1 MIHQDFPDR
10 SIKRTALSIAIIA
23 SFMTP
28 FMGSAINV
36 ALPTIGEEFHAN
48 AVQLSWVAT
57 SYILSA
63 AIFLVPLGKLADIVG
78 RKKIYT
84 IGLSLFIISSIL
96 CALSATIHQL
106 IAFRVLQGLGS
117 SMIFSTSTAIITSVY
132 PPGERGRPLGINVSA
147 VYIGLS
153 FGPFAGGLLTQHLGW
168 QSIFLVLVPIG
179 LSAIVLILIMLKQEW
194 ADADKERFDWR
205 GSILYGA
212 ALFLLMY
219 GFTLLPKWLGWLFII
234 SGLVVF
240 IGFFRVEKRS
250 AYPVLEINLFRY
262 NRIFAF
268 SNLAALIN
276 YAATFA
282 TGFLLSLYLQ
292 YIKDLP
298 PQGAG
303 LVLVSQPIIMAILSP
318 FSGKLSDKIESR
330 IVASIGM
337 GLSMVGLFLLVF
349 LTADTT
355 TLVIIINLMILGT
368 GFALFSSP
376 NVNAIM
382 NSVEKKFLGVASGT
396 QATMRAVGQMFS
408 MGIAMM
414 LFSLFIGRAEINPS
428 NYTEFL
434 SSVKMAFLIFSILCF
449 GGIFASIARGK
460 TPPDEDTGKR

>member
-36 ALPTIGEEFHAN
+36 ALPTIGKEFHAN
-48 AVQLSWVAT
+48 AVQISWIAT

-84 IGLSLFIISSIL
+84 IGLSLFIISSLL
-96 CALSATIHQL
+96 CALSGSIQQL
-106 IAFRVLQGLGS
+106 ITFRVLQGLGS

-153 FGPFAGGLLTQHLGW
+153 IGPFGGGLLTQNLGW
-168 QSIFLVLVPIG
+168 RSIFLVLIPIG
-179 LSAIVLILIMLKQEW
+179 LTAILLIFIMLKQEW
-194 ADADKERFDWR
+194 ADAKNERFDWQ

-219 GFTLLPKWLGWLFII
+219 GFTILPEWPGWLFII
-234 SGLVVF
+234 AGLMLF
-240 IGFFRVEKRS
+240 FGFFKIEKRS
-250 AYPVLEINLFRY
+250 AYPVLEINIFRY

-292 YIKDLP
+292 YIKGLS
-298 PQGAG
+298 PQEAG
-303 LVLVSQPIIMAILSP
+303 LVLVSQPIIMAVLSP
-318 FSGKLSDKIESR
+318 MAGKLSDRIESR
-330 IVASIGM
+330 IVASLGM
-337 GLSMVGLFLLVF
+337 GLSMLGLFLLVF
-349 LTADTT
+349 LTPETT
-355 TLVIIINLMILGT
+355 TLVIIINLLILGT

-382 NSVEKKFLGVASGT
+382 NSVEKNLLGVASGT

-414 LFSLFIGRAEINPS
+414 LFSLYIGRVEINPS
-428 NYTEFL
+428 NHAQFL

-460 TPPDEDTGKR
+460 MSSGINSGKK

>member
-1 MIHQDFPDR
+1 MTHQDFPER
-10 SIKRTALSIAIIA
+10 SVKRTALSIAVIA

-36 ALPTIGEEFHAN
+36 ALPTIGKEFHAN
-48 AVQLSWVAT
+48 AVQISWVAT
-57 SYILSA
+57 SYILAA

-96 CALSATIHQL
+96 CALSGSIHQL
-106 IAFRVLQGLGS
+106 IFFRVIQGLGS

-153 FGPFAGGLLTQHLGW
+153 IGPFGGGLLTQHLGW
-168 QSIFLVLVPIG
+168 QSIFLVLVPIA
-179 LSAIVLILIMLKQEW
+179 LSAIILILAMLKQEW
-194 ADADKERFDWR
+194 ADAYRERFDWR
-205 GSILYGA
+205 GSILYGT

-219 GFTLLPKWLGWLFII
+219 GFTLLPEWFGWLFIT
-234 SGLVVF
+234 SGLILF
-240 IGFFRVEKRS
+240 GGFFRVEKRS

-276 YAATFA
+276 YAATSA

-292 YIKDLP
+292 YIKDLS
-298 PQGAG
+298 PQQAG
-303 LVLVSQPIIMAILSP
+303 LVLVSQPIIMALLSP

-337 GLSMVGLFLLVF
+337 GLSMVGLLLLVF
-349 LTADTT
+349 ISPATSNL
-355 TLVIIINLMILGT
+355 IIVINLLILGT

-414 LFSLFIGRAEINPS
+414 LFSLFIGRTEINPS
-428 NYTEFL
+428 NHAAFL

-460 TPPDEDTGKR
+460 TSPADYSGKK

>member
-1 MIHQDFPDR
+1 MIHQDFPDT
-10 SIKRTALSIAIIA
+10 SVKRTALSIAVIA

-36 ALPTIGEEFHAN
+36 ALPTIGKEFNAN
-48 AVQLSWVAT
+48 AVQISWVAT

-84 IGLSLFIISSIL
+84 IGLALFIITSIL
-96 CALSATIHQL
+96 CALSASIHQL
-106 IAFRVLQGLGS
+106 IAFRVVQGLGS

-153 FGPFAGGLLTQHLGW
+153 IGPFGGGLLTQHLGW

-179 LSAIVLILIMLKQEW
+179 LSAIILILLMLKQDW
-194 ADADKERFDWR
+194 ADADKERFDWQ

-219 GFTLLPKWLGWLFII
+219 GFTLLPEWFGWLFII
-234 SGLVVF
+234 SGLILF
-240 IGFFRVEKRS
+240 AGFFRVEKRS
-250 AYPVLEINLFRY
+250 ASPVLEINLFRY

-292 YIKDLP
+292 YIKDLS
-298 PQGAG
+298 PQEAG

-330 IVASIGM
+330 VVASIGM
-337 GLSMVGLFLLVF
+337 GLSSLS
-349 LTADTT
+349 
-355 TLVIIINLMILGT
+355 
-368 GFALFSSP
+368 SSP
-376 NVNAIM
+376 
-382 NSVEKKFLGVASGT
+382 L
-396 QATMRAVGQMFS
+396 
-408 MGIAMM
+408 
-414 LFSLFIGRAEINPS
+414 L
-428 NYTEFL
+428 
-434 SSVKMAFLIFSILCF
+434 
-449 GGIFASIARGK
+449 
-460 TPPDEDTGKR
+460 PPYW

>member
-10 SIKRTALSIAIIA
+10 SIKRTALSIAVIA

-36 ALPTIGEEFHAN
+36 ALPTIGKAFNAN
-48 AVQLSWVAT
+48 AVQISWVAT

-84 IGLSLFIISSIL
+84 LGLILFIINSIL
-96 CALSATIHQL
+96 CAMATSIHQL

-132 PPGERGRPLGINVSA
+132 PVGERGRPLGINVSS

-153 FGPFAGGLLTQHLGW
+153 VGPFAGGLLTQYLGW

-179 LSAIVLILIMLKQEW
+179 LAAIILILVMLKQEW
-194 ADADKERFDWR
+194 ADAKKERFDWQ
-205 GSILYGA
+205 GSLLYGA

-219 GFTLLPKWLGWLFII
+219 GFTLLPEWFGWLFIA
-234 SGLVVF
+234 SGLILF
-240 IGFFRVEKRS
+240 GGFLKVEKRS
-250 AYPVLEINLFRY
+250 AYPVLEISLFRY
-262 NRIFAF
+262 NRVFAF

-292 YIKDLP
+292 YIKDLS
-298 PQGAG
+298 PQEAG
-303 LVLVSQPIIMAILSP
+303 LVLVSQPIIMAVLSP
-318 FSGKLSDKIESR
+318 ISGKLSDKIESR

-349 LTADTT
+349 LSAATT
-355 TLVIIINLMILGT
+355 IPVIVINLLILGT

-414 LFSLFIGRAEINPS
+414 LFSLFIGRAEINSS
-428 NYTEFL
+428 NFTEFL
-434 SSVKMAFLIFSILCF
+434 SSVKLAFLIFSILCF

-460 TPPDEDTGKR
+460 TARE